1 MDAKLRVSRTNESK
15 RRGPLGS
22 AVHRTR
28 RKAGLTISELARR
41 AGVGRKF
48 LRELEGGKSTL
59 RADKVLSV
67 LSALGLELTLLPA
80 RGNVSG
86 DAKQWLKRNRA
97 AIAAYNNHVE
107 EHGVFSEGLRS
118 F

>member
-1 MDAKLRVSRTNESK
+1 MNAKLPISPKSDAK
-15 RRGPLGS
+15 RRGSLGS
-22 AVHRTR
+22 AVHRR
-28 RKAGLTISELARR
+28 RKKAGLTISELARR

-48 LRELEGGKSTL
+48 LHELEGGKSTL

-67 LSALGLELTLLPA
+67 LSALGLELTVLPA
-80 RGNVSG
+80 RGKVSG
-86 DAKQWLKRNRA
+86 DAKQWLKRNGA
-97 AIAAYNNHVE
+97 AITAYNKHVE